1 MSDRTNAAAPRF
13 TASRRTACTLIFAL
27 VALSAGAIES
37 ARAQPSAATDT
48 LPLDKFRQLEE
59 LLPTPNATRTASGAP
74 GHGYWQQK
82 ADYVIAVTLDEEAHT
97 LTGEQ
102 TITYFNHSPDTL
114 RYLWVQLD
122 QNIFRGDSDSQVTR
136 PSSGLSDTSFRRLRA
151 TIERPNVPGG
161 VTIEAVRDATGA
173 DLEHTIVKTMMRID
187 LPRELR
193 SGESTTFSID
203 WHYPIN
209 DTSVVRGRTG
219 YETFEEDGNTIYEI
233 AHWFPRMAP
242 YEDVNGWHNKQ
253 FLGSGEF
260 SLEFGDYLV
269 RITVPDDHVVSAT
282 GELQNPDN
290 VLTAEQRERLAS
302 ARTAE
307 EPVFVVTPDEAKANE
322 KEGAEGTKTWI
333 FSAKNVRDFAWASS
347 RKFIW
352 DALGTEI
359 EGRPVLAMS
368 FYPNEGEPLWSKYS
382 THAILHTL
390 EVYSHFAFP
399 YPYPVAQSVNGPV
412 GGMEYPMICFNGP
425 RPEKDG
431 TYSSRTKY
439 GLISVIIHEVGHN
452 WFPMIVNSDERQW
465 TWMDEGINTFVQ
477 YLAESSWEENY
488 PSRRGEPKY
497 ITGYMSSSRQMPIMT
512 NSESLLQFGSNAY
525 AKPATALNIL
535 RETVLGRELFDFA
548 FREYSQRWMFKRP
561 QPADFFR
568 TLEDASGID
577 LDWFWRGWFY
587 TTENVDLALGE
598 IRTYTIDSRNPE
610 VEKGRRRAERD
621 AEPETLG
628 QARNRESVKRTDR
641 YPQLLDF
648 YNEYDE
654 LDVTDKER
662 TDYEKLVASLE
673 DWQKELLETS
683 LHFTSVEF
691 KNEGGLVMP
700 IVLGVTYDDGTQD
713 ELRVPAEIWRRN
725 AKSVS
730 KLLITE
736 KPIVSFDLDPNREL
750 ADVDRSNNV
759 FPPRIEENRIRLDAS
774 SGRFG
779 RGGRGNPMRDAQRA
793 AEKAASDDD
802 SDTDESGGANERSGR
817 GRGGNAE
824 SGSGSQ

>member
-1 MSDRTNAAAPRF
+1 MLVRTTLAAPLREATRLAARSLSLSVALILGMISTAAA
-13 TASRRTACTLIFAL
+13 
-27 VALSAGAIES
+27 
-37 ARAQPSAATDT
+37 QPPAATDS
-48 LPLDKFRQLEE
+48 LPIDKFRQLEE
-59 LLPTPNATRTASGAP
+59 LLPTPNATRNASGAP

-82 ADYVIAVTLDEEAHT
+82 ADYVIGVTLDEEAHT
-97 LTGEQ
+97 LTAEQ
-102 TITYFNHSPDTL
+102 TITYFNNSPDTL

-136 PSSGLSDTSFRRLRA
+136 TSSGLSDTSFRRLQS
-151 TIERPNVPGG
+151 TIDRPSIPGG

-173 DLEHTIVKTMMRID
+173 DLAHTIVKTMMRID
-187 LPRELR
+187 LPTELR
-193 SGESTTFSID
+193 PGESTTFSLD

-219 YETFEEDGNTIYEI
+219 YETFDEDGNTIYEI

-269 RITVPDDHVVSAT
+269 RITVPDDHIVSAT
-282 GELQNPDN
+282 GELQNPDS
-290 VLTAEQRERLAS
+290 VLTETQRERLAS
-302 ARTAE
+302 AQTAE
-307 EPVFVVTPDEAKANE
+307 EPVFIVTPEEAKENE
-322 KEGAEGTKTWI
+322 KEGAEGTRTWI

-352 DALGTEI
+352 DAQGTEI
-359 EGRPVLAMS
+359 DGRPVLAMS

-431 TYSSRTKY
+431 TYSARTKY

-477 YLAESSWEENY
+477 YLAECSWQDDY

-497 ITGYMSSSRQMPIMT
+497 ITGYMRSSRQMPIMT

-587 TTENVDLALGE
+587 TTDNVDLALGE
-598 IRTYTIDSRNPE
+598 IRTYTIDSLNPE

-621 AEPETLG
+621 NEPVTLG
-628 QARNRESVKRTDR
+628 EERNREIAKRTDR

-648 YNEYDE
+648 YNDYDE

-662 TDYEKLVASLE
+662 TDYEKLVESLE
-673 DWQKELLETS
+673 DWQKELLDTS

-691 KNEGGLVMP
+691 LNKGGLIMP
-700 IVLGVTYDDGTQD
+700 IVLGVTYDDGTSD

-725 AKSVS
+725 AESVS

-736 KPIVSFDLDPNREL
+736 KPIVEFNLDPNLEL
-750 ADVDRSNNV
+750 ADVDRSNNL
-759 FPPRIEENRIRLDAS
+759 FPPRIEENRIKLSTS

-793 AEKAASDDD
+793 AEKAASDEDV
-802 SDTDESGGANERSGR
+802 DTDESEEADTGGGR
-817 GRGGNAE
+817 RNRGG
-824 SGSGSQ
+824 GSGSE